1 MRSKCVCHSITLPVA
16 LFVMMISCVKQQAD
30 WKGSVI
36 EDNGITVVRN
46 PSSPLNLGRL
56 IVLREQVVL
65 KEADEFLVRR
75 GLSRIRDFAVDSA
88 GNVFLLTQHVE
99 DDFVFKFDTGGRF
112 IKSFVRKGQGP
123 GELQVAQR
131 LQINARDELTLRD
144 PSRNKLVVYDTD
156 GRFLEETSL
165 SPDVRH
171 ISRLPDG
178 SYLISRSISSHEA
191 SGTTSLAVVL
201 CDAGLNEIKE
211 LSRYALSDKDFH
223 DGCIEGRIDA
233 FYWTVDKDRI
243 YVGTDNQGYE
253 ILVFDLA
260 GNLLRRI
267 RKEYLPVPYPEQ
279 YKQSFRIAWK
289 RLPQVSID
297 FPPYL
302 PPFHAFFTDAKG
314 RLFVQTFEPGSDPG
328 TWIHDIFDAE
338 GVFIGRQS
346 LEIAWRGGSLGLYAH
361 ALERGGRLYC
371 LQVREDG
378 FHALVVYLMFT

>member
-16 LFVMMISCVKQQAD
+16 LFVMMISCFKQQAD

-36 EDNGITVVRN
+36 EDNGITIVRN
-46 PSSPLNLGRL
+46 PSTPLNLGRL
-56 IVLREQVVL
+56 IALREQVVL

-75 GLSRIRDFAVDSA
+75 GLSRIRDFAVDSE
-88 GNVFLLTQHVE
+88 GNVFLLTQHAE
-99 DDFVFKFDTGGRF
+99 DDFVFKFDVSGRF

-144 PSRNKLVVYDTD
+144 PSRNKLLVYDTD
-156 GRFLEETSL
+156 GHFLEETSL

-178 SYLISRSISSHEA
+178 GYLISRSISAPEE
-191 SGTTSLAVVL
+191 SGVGSLAVVL
-201 CDAGLNEIKE
+201 CDAGLNEIRE

-223 DGCIEGRIDA
+223 DGRIEGRIDA

-243 YVGTDNQGYE
+243 FVGTDNQGYE
-253 ILVFDLA
+253 ILAFDLA

-267 RKEYLPVPYPEQ
+267 RKDYLPVPYPEQ
-279 YKQSFRIAWK
+279 YKQSYREAWK

-297 FPPYL
+297 FPEYL
-302 PPFHAFFTDAKG
+302 PPFHAFFTDAEG

-371 LQVREDG
+371 LQAREGG